1 MNFIKH
7 LILFSVLAGATTALA
22 DPQLTSWFTANSGQ
36 YARIYK
42 TAVDETAGTKS
53 PTWSRGA
60 GIQTNPVYADVNEI
74 NYSANWVYIRTSG
87 LASHVMGPW
96 YKSAGN
102 TADSNLFINYPS
114 NTASIYR
121 IPRNPTVPTTKTKT
135 GGGTI
140 GRFVN
145 GVSFFDNR
153 DAFSYVTSNGTE
165 VNPGD
170 GIWARNAYPVE
181 GATFDAPLAHQ
192 AGNNYHYHVQPI
204 ALRYQLG
211 DHVDYNATTNRYTE
225 STAAVT
231 QHSPILAWAADGFPI
246 YGPYG
251 YSDPTN
257 AASGVRRMVSGFTL
271 RNGSSNTTNLTA
283 TGRTTLPAWAA
294 AVQNRSAI
302 LTAAQYGPAVSTNFA
317 LGRYLEDH
325 DYLGD
330 LGFTQTTGAMVRD
343 FDLDKFNGRICV
355 TPEFPTPRF
364 CYFTTI
370 NTDGTP
376 AFPYTMGRTYYG
388 DPTGGSRTEAQMTA
402 DTPLTQQFIGGV
414 NTPVAVKSATVD
426 SGTVTIT
433 WSAVEGGTY
442 SVDASSNQSTWTN
455 KATGLVSTGTSKSSS
470 YATLAAYGTEY
481 GRVNRTALATYDATG
496 QTAATVSQSTITSY
510 SAGVQ
515 TAPTVTTPTAAS
527 ITGTSAT
534 LGGNVTSAGT
544 DPVSARG
551 VVFSPTATNGSPQIG
566 GTGVTAV
573 TGTGSIGIFTINASS
588 LSAGTAYTFAA
599 YATSIAGTSYS
610 TFGNF
615 TTLSNNAG
623 LSNFMLNTAAL
634 TPSFSTG
641 TNSYTATVSNA
652 VSIITV
658 TPTAAQANATIK
670 VNTVTVTSG
679 GATGSIALATGPN
692 TISTVVTAQDGTTTN
707 TYTATLTRQTGIES
721 WRQTWYGTSTNTGSA
736 ADNADP
742 YNTGIQNLTAYA
754 FCGPNQN
761 PATAR
766 AGDLPQVQL
775 STDSYFFDFTEPSN
789 VSGITYGAQSNT
801 TLLAAWQSVID
812 TGSGTRHIFSVP
824 VSGNPQMFMRL
835 KVTTP

>member
-1 MNFIKH
+1 MKAIPAL
-7 LILFSVLAGATTALA
+7 LILLAHGTALA
-22 DPQLTSWFTANSGQ
+22 DPLLTSWFTTNSGQ

-53 PTWSRGA
+53 STWSRGA
-60 GIQTNPVYADVNEI
+60 GIQNTPVYADVNEI

-87 LASHVMGPW
+87 LASHMMGPW

-153 DAFSYVTSNGTE
+153 DAFTYVNSSGTE

-170 GIWARNAYPVE
+170 GIWTRNAYPVE

-204 ALRYQLG
+204 ALRQQLG

-225 STAAVT
+225 STAPVT

-257 AASGVRRMVSGFTL
+257 AASGVRRMVTGFTI
-271 RNGSSNTTNLTA
+271 RNGSNGTTNLA
-283 TGRTTLPAWAA
+283 STGRTTLPAWAA
-294 AVQNRSAI
+294 AVQNRSAV
-302 LTAAQYGPAVSTNFA
+302 LTNLQYGPTVSTNFA
-317 LGRYLEDH
+317 LGRYLEDY
-325 DYLGD
+325 DFLGD
-330 LGFTQTTGAMVRD
+330 LGFTQTTGATVAN

-355 TPEFPTPRF
+355 TPEFPTPHF

-370 NTDGTP
+370 DADGTP
-376 AFPYTMGRTYYG
+376 AFPYTMGRSFYG
-388 DPTGGSRTEAQMTA
+388 NPTGGTTNAATMNA
-402 DTPLTQQFIGGV
+402 DTPLTQQFIGGA
-414 NTPVAVKSATVD
+414 NTPVAVKSATVN

-442 SVDASSNQSTWTN
+442 SVDASPNQTTWTN
-455 KATGLVSTGTSKSSS
+455 KATGLVSTGISKSSS

-496 QTAATVSQSTITSY
+496 QTAATVAQSIVTSY
-510 SAGVQ
+510 LAGVQ
-515 TAPTVTTPTAAS
+515 TAPTVTTPTAVS
-527 ITGTSAT
+527 ITGTTAT

-551 VVFSPTATNGSPQIG
+551 VVFSPTATNSSPQIG
-566 GTGVTAV
+566 GTGAV
-573 TGTGSIGIFTINASS
+573 SVLGTGTTGVFTVNASS

-610 TFGNF
+610 AFGNF
-615 TTLSNNAG
+615 TT
-623 LSNFMLNTAAL
+623 
-634 TPSFSTG
+634 
-641 TNSYTATVSNA
+641 
-652 VSIITV
+652 
-658 TPTAAQANATIK
+658 
-670 VNTVTVTSG
+670 
-679 GATGSIALATGPN
+679 
-692 TISTVVTAQDGTTTN
+692 
-707 TYTATLTRQTGIES
+707 QTGIES
-721 WRQTWYGTSTNTGSA
+721 WRQTWYGTSSNTGNA

-742 YNTGIQNLTAYA
+742 YKTGIQNLAVYA
-754 FCGPNQN
+754 FFGPTQN

-766 AGDLPQVQL
+766 VGDLPQVQL
-775 STDSYFFDFTEPSN
+775 GTNSLFFDFTEPSN
-789 VSGITYGAQSNT
+789 LNGITYGAQSNS

-812 TGSGTRHIFSVP
+812 TGTGTRHIFSVQA
-824 VSGNPQMFMRL
+824 SGNPQMFMRL
-835 KVTTP
+835 KVTRP